1 MFDRLLHARRRD
13 RIVRFLLEARRG
25 PNGVLFVCEGNQCR
39 SPFAEHLLRRQLG
52 DWAGGI
58 IVDSA
63 GFAAPDRSAPPE
75 AIHAAERYGVRLSSH
90 RSKMLSPSLLQRPDV
105 VFVMA
110 PEQAHRIRLTLGEP
124 RGVVLALG
132 DLDPVNTG
140 DRTIRD
146 PMHESPE
153 VFGQVYSR
161 IHRCVVELGTLLL
174 PR

>member
-1 MFDRLLHARRRD
+1 MFDRLLHSRRHD
-13 RIVRFLLEARRG
+13 RVVRFLLEAKRG
-25 PNGVLFVCEGNQCR
+25 PNGILFVCEGNQCR

-58 IVDSA
+58 AVDSA
-63 GFAAPDRSAPPE
+63 GFAPPDRVAPPE
-75 AIHAAERYGVRLSSH
+75 AIHAAERFGVHLSGH
-90 RSKMLSPSLLQRPDV
+90 RSKMLSPGLLQRPDL

-110 PEQAHRIRLTLGEP
+110 PGQAHRIRLTLGEP

-132 DLDPVNTG
+132 DLDPVNAG
-140 DRTIRD
+140 SRTIRD

-153 VFGQVYSR
+153 VFDQVYSR
-161 IHRCVVELGTLLL
+161 IHRCVAELVTLLL